1 MAEPPAAGSAG
12 SDGPPPPPGPGLADT
27 SPSYRTSGLVSRAAA
42 QFAMGSRQGQVIRD
56 LASAFEKDPVLAR
69 KHLERLF
76 SPPAAAALLQHVKRF
91 IEAQLAEYRETVCRR
106 PDLRSDAGV
115 DLLLPVLDA
124 LQLRIQLDTQ
134 AGRDTRIRLADCRLL
149 TGDVRGSLALC
160 QSLATADRGSYPNTV
175 LALRAICHLHAG
187 EQALALA
194 DCQAIVEHELPHP
207 DTCVRA
213 MCGRGLLR
221 LLDGKPYLA
230 ALDYITASRL
240 RLNETA
246 FFVKAYVPWNQRGLL
261 YKVLQEEGEKMVRKK
276 LCSPASGTGLR
287 RKAGETTARASINK
301 EKDALGV
308 HYLALLLL
316 ELDPTDE
323 VSRILYADALYQLGR
338 IEEAHKTLLVSLGMN
353 PWCSPVLAR
362 LTLLQLKKGCTCESN
377 QLIKKILKIGDTSCL
392 LPIMDI
398 FKEGDRDLLQQH
410 CHSSAM
416 SILQNKEGDT
426 YVKEAVAYLSLAI
439 ITSGG
444 IDEASLL
451 TRARCYAYL
460 NQKKTAIF
468 DFGTILKANPA
479 HVHARCG
486 RAFMYVVLNKQKEA
500 IQDIAE
506 ALQRD
511 QKLAIQEI
519 SSLKQEAQSLI
530 CCWLH
535 EYCVNTLTGM
545 VDVKEKI
552 SEDDVNLP
560 AIGQSLL
567 LINGKNSTWHI
578 LYIDILIA
586 KEMYDDALKHLQE
599 NFGQPLNDEAAMSR
613 HGLIQ
618 MKMKNAQLAIQNLS
632 ILAEK
637 DNKALEF
644 LLKFL
649 DNKQLHT
656 VVQIAS
662 QEAIAL
668 AKGNQQEKALKHYTL
683 AVLASKNKAKYVR
696 LRAACLTRLK
706 QYERA
711 LKDLHEVVIR
721 STNRNSSDLVEDYCS
736 IGYIQLLTLRDEE
749 ACANYIKALQLDQ
762 SLALTNISS
771 RPGQFSLSQHFQR
784 NALQNFEQQHYEEA
798 WNLAEYGLMID
809 ENNSEL
815 KKLRTRIKR
824 EASGCI
830 VH

>member
-1 MAEPPAAGSAG
+1 
-12 SDGPPPPPGPGLADT
+12 
-27 SPSYRTSGLVSRAAA
+27 
-42 QFAMGSRQGQVIRD
+42 MGNHLRQVIHD
-56 LASAFEKDPVLAR
+56 LALAFENNPVLAR
-69 KHLERLF
+69 KHFERLF
-76 SPPAAAALLQHVKRF
+76 SPPAALLEQTKRF
-91 IEAQLAEYRETVCRR
+91 IEAQLADYRETVRRR
-106 PDLRSDAGV
+106 PDLRSDAGA
-115 DLLLPVLDA
+115 DLLLPVLEA
-124 LQLRIQLDTQ
+124 LQLQIHVDAQ
-134 AGRDTRIRLADCRLL
+134 ASRDTRIRLADCRLL

-160 QSLATADRGSYPNTV
+160 RSLASSDGAAYPNTI

-187 EQALALA
+187 DHGQALA
-194 DCQAIVEHELPHP
+194 DFQAIVEHELPHP
-207 DTCVRA
+207 DSCVRA

-230 ALDYITASRL
+230 TLDYITASRL
-240 RLNETA
+240 RLDETA

-276 LCSPASGTGLR
+276 LCCPSSGAKLR
-287 RKAGETTARASINK
+287 RKAAESGDQGWSNK
-301 EKDALGV
+301 ERDALGV

-338 IEEAHKTLLVSLGMN
+338 TEEAHKTLLVSFGKN
-353 PWCSPVLAR
+353 PWCSSVLAR
-362 LTLLQLKKGCTCESN
+362 LTLLQLKKGCLYESN
-377 QLIKKILKIGDTSCL
+377 QLIKKILEIGDTSCL

-398 FKEGDRDLLQQH
+398 FKAEDRDLLQQH
-410 CHSSAM
+410 CYSSAM

-451 TRARCYAYL
+451 TRARCYAHL

-468 DFGTILKANPA
+468 DFGTILKANPS
-479 HVHARCG
+479 HVRARCG
-486 RAFMYVVLNKQKEA
+486 RAFMYVVLNKRKEA
-500 IQDIAE
+500 IQDIAA
-506 ALQRD
+506 ALQTD
-511 QKLAIQEI
+511 QKLALQEI
-519 SSLKQEAQSLI
+519 SSLKQEAQDLI
-530 CCWLH
+530 CCWLRDH
-535 EYCVNTLTGM
+535 CVNALTEIL
-545 VDVKEKI
+545 DAKEKI
-552 SEDDVNLP
+552 FTEEHVDLP
-560 AIGQSLL
+560 VIGQSLL
-567 LINGKNSTWHI
+567 LIDGKYSTWHI

-599 NFGQPLNDEAAMSR
+599 NFEQPPNDVAAVSR
-613 HGLIQ
+613 YALIQ
-618 MKMKNAQLAIQNLS
+618 MKMKNAQLAVENLS

-637 DNKALEF
+637 DNKDLEF

-649 DNKQLHT
+649 DNKQLQT
-656 VVQIAS
+656 VVKIAS
-662 QEAIAL
+662 QEAMAL
-668 AKGNQQEKALKHYTL
+668 AKGNQQEKALKYYTL
-683 AVLASKNKAKYVR
+683 AVLASKNKAKYIR
-696 LRAACLTRLK
+696 LRAICLTRLK

-711 LKDLHEVVIR
+711 LKDLHEVIKR

-736 IGYIQLLTLRDEE
+736 MGHIQLLALRDEE
-749 ACANYIKALQLDQ
+749 ACKNYIKALQLDE

-771 RPGQFSLSQHFQR
+771 RPGQFNLSQHFQR
-784 NALQNFEQQHYEEA
+784 SALCYFEQQLYEEA
-798 WNLAEYGLMID
+798 WKLTEYGLIIH
-809 ENNSEL
+809 ESNTEL